1 MNSKE
6 QAKKRAEL
14 IFQVQSGQKTAT
26 DAAKELGVSRKTYYE
41 WESKALLSM
50 MDALTNKPSG
60 RPANIVDEE
69 KESLRQ
75 ETEELKKELL
85 IAKQTVEVRDMLSL
99 LKTPQPK
106 LDSKKNKKSK
116 KNDERNS

>member
-6 QAKKRAEL
+6 QAKRRAEL

-41 WESKALLSM
+41 WENKALLSM

-69 KESLRQ
+69 KEALKT
-75 ETEELKKELL
+75 ETIELKKELL
-85 IAKQTVEVRDMLSL
+85 IAKQTVEVRDMLNL
-99 LKTPQPK
+99 MKNPEPK
-106 LDSKKNKKSK
+106 LALKKNKRSK
-116 KNDERNS
+116 KKRRKK